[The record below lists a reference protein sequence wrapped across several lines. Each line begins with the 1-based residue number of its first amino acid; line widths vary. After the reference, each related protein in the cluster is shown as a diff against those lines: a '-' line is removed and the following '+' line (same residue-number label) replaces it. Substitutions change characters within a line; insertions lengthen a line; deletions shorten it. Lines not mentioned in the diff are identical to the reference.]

1 MNHKDDADGW
11 AARLTAK
18 LAPEAVRSTLAF
30 AGLYQLVHEMIKSSV
45 LDDLKSFYGHNP
57 LAAGSWFWGDERY
70 RTEVLALAPKREFR
84 ASLLWLEQAGAL
96 TAEQR
101 ERLNV
106 VYEYRHRIAHEL
118 AQFIVDADLSVDI
131 KLLTDA
137 VAILRHVSRFWTQME
152 IDMGSFGAHGEVTVD
167 DAHPGRML
175 VLDLC
180 LASFLE
186 QWPQRD
192 K

>member
-1 MNHKDDADGW
+1 MNHNEETDGW
-11 AARLTAK
+11 AARLTEK
-18 LAPEAVRSTLAF
+18 LEPEAIRSTLAF
-30 AGLYQLVHEMIKSSV
+30 AGLFQLIHEMIKSSV
-45 LDDLKSFYGHNP
+45 LDDLKGFYGHNP
-57 LAAGSWFWGDERY
+57 LAAGEWFWGGEKY
-70 RTEVLALAPKREFR
+70 RTEVLELAPKSEFR

-96 TAEQR
+96 TAEQM
-101 ERLNV
+101 ERLDV

-137 VAILRHVSRFWTQME
+137 VAILRHVSRFWTQVE
-152 IDMGSFGAHGEVTVD
+152 IDMGSFRAHGEVTVD
-167 DAHPGRML
+167 DVHPGRML

-180 LASFLE
+180 LSSFLD

-192 K
+192 T